1 MDSMMNVFRIVLVIN
16 MVLSAVH
23 LRAQTSGSPVSWF
36 LDRTDSIG
44 GFPASALKRVPQPIS
59 TPYGAALLFSW
70 KDSTALLVNTNPL
83 GSDTAFTIEVFFRP
97 DSTLLSGTNN
107 EQRFLHIRNAANDNR
122 RILLET
128 RVLANQ
134 RWLLDS
140 FIKSDNSNLTLV
152 DSNTS
157 FSISAWHHVAMTYG
171 SGLMKQYV
179 DGNLILSGGVKYL
192 PIDLSPRTSIGSR
205 QDPRSWFNGAIR
217 MVKFTKRVLSPQ
229 EFTFP
234 TIVGVGENNT
244 IPIKFELFQN
254 YPNPFNPST
263 IIAFTLLEGSPV
275 KLEVFDMTGRE
286 VGVLVN
292 GYMQAGTST
301 VEFKAPHVS
310 SGLYVYRLTLDGQA
324 SSKKMLFIK

>member
-1 MDSMMNVFRIVLVIN
+1 
-16 MVLSAVH
+16 VH

-36 LDRTDSIG
+36 LDRTDSVG

-59 TPYGAALLFSW
+59 TPYGAALLFSC

-97 DSTLLSGTNN
+97 DSTVLAGTNN

-140 FIKSDNSNLTLV
+140 FIKSENSNLTLV

-171 SGLMKQYV
+171 NGLMKQYV
-179 DGNLILSGGVKYL
+179 DGIYQS
-192 PIDLSPRTSIGSR
+192 
-205 QDPRSWFNGAIR
+205 
-217 MVKFTKRVLSPQ
+217 
-229 EFTFP
+229 
-234 TIVGVGENNT
+234 
-244 IPIKFELFQN
+244 
-254 YPNPFNPST
+254 
-263 IIAFTLLEGSPV
+263 
-275 KLEVFDMTGRE
+275 
-286 VGVLVN
+286 
-292 GYMQAGTST
+292 MQAQ
-301 VEFKAPHVS
+301 
-310 SGLYVYRLTLDGQA
+310 GLPLVRDRTPGRGSMGQ
-324 SSKKMLFIK
+324 FEW